1 MATIRRW
8 EIRRWC
14 RWQGLLLLVLY
25 EDSVSE
31 DVGIIEAHV
40 VVLPNELLVAGGR
53 RCWWVSSV
61 IEGNDEYRLRTH
73 TTHTHTHHHTA
84 HTKKM

>member
-1 MATIRRW
+1 
-8 EIRRWC
+8 
-14 RWQGLLLLVLY
+14 VLY

-40 VVLPNELLVAGGR
+40 VVLPNELLGAGGR
-53 RCWWVSSV
+53 RCRWV

-73 TTHTHTHHHTA
+73 TTHTHTHQPHGTH
-84 HTKKM
+84 KKDVIMWCDNFPKISCIHRNPSIV